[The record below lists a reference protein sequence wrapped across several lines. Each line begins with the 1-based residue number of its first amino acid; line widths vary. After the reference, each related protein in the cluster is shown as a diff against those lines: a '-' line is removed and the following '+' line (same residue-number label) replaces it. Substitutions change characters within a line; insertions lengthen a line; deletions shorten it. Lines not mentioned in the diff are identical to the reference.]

1 MEVMGLEVL
10 SLIHAQV
17 FHLAGGA
24 GHTWLIQSV
33 SVGLWGEGLGVYLAA
48 FTDPLLKLK
57 LQYLGHL
64 M

>member
-33 SVGLWGEGLGVYLAA
+33 SVGLLCV
-48 FTDPLLKLK
+48 
-57 LQYLGHL
+57 LQNGFAWIVAISKSLFGCFL
-64 M
+64 

>member
-24 GHTWLIQSV
+24 GHTWLIQSAL
-33 SVGLWGEGLGVYLAA
+33 VGLGGEGMGILSI
-48 FTDPLLKLK
+48 LLL
-57 LQYLGHL
+57 LQTHC
-64 M
+64 